1 MREIGM
7 GSGRARGGA
16 IPVVRLCGRQSR
28 NCFHDRRC
36 RRAAAGRG
44 ALGAIRDARRE
55 LAGRALSLF
64 VVPEL
69 MWEGGSG
76 GFFASVQ

>member
-1 MREIGM
+1 MRDTGM

-16 IPVVRLCGRQSR
+16 IPVVRLRGRQSR
-28 NCFHDRRC
+28 DCFHDRRR

-44 ALGAIRDARRE
+44 ALGALRDAGRE
-55 LAGRALSLF
+55 LAGRALSFF

-69 MWEGGSG
+69 MWEKGVG
-76 GFFASVQ
+76 